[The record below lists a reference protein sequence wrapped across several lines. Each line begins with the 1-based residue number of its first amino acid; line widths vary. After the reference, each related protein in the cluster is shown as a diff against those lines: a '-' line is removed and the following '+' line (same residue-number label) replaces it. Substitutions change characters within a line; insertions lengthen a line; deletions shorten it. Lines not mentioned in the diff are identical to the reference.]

1 MSTLKTSWRCSLAA
15 TALWALLG
23 NNPCQAVADDQP
35 AEKSPSAATDRD
47 KLHQQLQSMSQRIQ
61 QLEKDGKHDEAERL
75 KREAKELYTKMS
87 PHRPEAGPPG
97 SNPSNPEREK
107 LRQHWL
113 SLRQKVEQLKKE
125 GRHDEAEHLKRE
137 VQEIQAD
144 LYPRPPEAGSPASR
158 RPQTSSREMEAKLQ
172 HLRAAAENLRAAGF
186 GEQADNITKM
196 MQRLQGE
203 AREGSR
209 PRPESPPRE
218 IMELRSEVQQMRREM
233 QELREQLKRLIEQ
246 QGNRK

>member
-1 MSTLKTSWRCSLAA
+1 MSMLKTSWRCSLAA

-23 NNPCQAVADDQP
+23 NTPSQALADDQT
-35 AEKSPSAATDRD
+35 AEKSPPAATDRD
-47 KLHQQLQSMSQRIQ
+47 QLRQQLQAISQQVQ
-61 QLEKDGKHDEAERL
+61 QLEKEGKHDEAERL

-87 PHRPEAGPPG
+87 PHRPEAGPTA

-125 GRHDEAEHLKRE
+125 GRHDDAERLNRE
-137 VQEIQAD
+137 VQEMQTK
-144 LYPRPPEAGSPASR
+144 LYPHGAEAGAAAAR
-158 RPQTSSREMEAKLQ
+158 RPQTSGETEAKLQ

-203 AREGSR
+203 AREGGR

-233 QELREQLKRLIEQ
+233 QELQEQLKRLIEQ

>member
-1 MSTLKTSWRCSLAA
+1 MSMLKTSWRCSLAA

-23 NNPCQAVADDQP
+23 NNPSQAVADDRP
-35 AEKSPSAATDRD
+35 AEKSPPAATDRD
-47 KLHQQLQSMSQRIQ
+47 QLRRQLQAISQQVQ
-61 QLEKDGKHDEAERL
+61 QLEKEGKHDEAERL
-75 KREAKELYTKMS
+75 KREARELYTKMS

-113 SLRQKVEQLKKE
+113 SLKQKVEQLEKE
-125 GRHDEAEHLKRE
+125 GKRDEAERLKRE
-137 VQEIQAD
+137 MQEMQAK
-144 LYPRPPEAGSPASR
+144 LYPHGAEAGAAASR
-158 RPQTSSREMEAKLQ
+158 RPQASGETEAKLQ

-186 GEQADNITKM
+186 GEQADNIAKM

-203 AREGSR
+203 AREGGR